1 MLLCYMT
8 KDVFVMSL
16 VCNDSKE
23 QNFLRVQNNMHK
35 REMKVNPKL
44 LGTEHENKTVENLD
58 CLIS

>member
-1 MLLCYMT
+1 MT